1 MLPHMEQQ
9 LVELARRLDN
19 IIRIG
24 TIHSVDLSAAR
35 VRVTIGKLT
44 TEWLPWLAH
53 RAGTTRQWSAPT
65 VGEQVAVF
73 SPSGD
78 LAAGVVLTG
87 MYSTENPAPSDAD
100 DEHVTVYPDGA
111 RIAYNHT
118 TGALTATGIQT
129 GTIEAQV
136 KVTIDTPE
144 THITGKL
151 TVDDLLTYGNGL
163 AGNGGANNNFIT
175 GDFTHIT
182 GDLSSN
188 GVVLHTHTH
197 PGDSGG
203 TTGAPT

>member
-1 MLPHMEQQ
+1 MLDLKEFEKGSDTPASPTTADRQDTFSHGPDDVAEYD
-9 LVELARRLDN
+9 LCGV
-19 IIRIG
+19 IVHKG
-24 TIHSVDLSAAR
+24 SVRCGHYYAYMRDYDHEK
-35 VRVTIGKLT
+35 G
-44 TEWLPWLAH
+44 EWGSWL
-53 RAGTTRQWSAPT
+53 
-65 VGEQVAVF
+65 EF
-73 SPSGD
+73 
-78 LAAGVVLTG
+78 
-87 MYSTENPAPSDAD
+87 D